1 MSGSQM
7 PAQRVFVVGLDMG
20 DGELIRYWSEQGE
33 LPHFTALLAAGTWA
47 DLESTAQVLHTS
59 TWPTFAT
66 GTLPGRHGVYF
77 PYQPKPGH
85 QLAQHIQPDQYG
97 EPTFWK
103 MADAQGRQCVVYDVP
118 ETFPEAGFQG
128 RAIFDW
134 GTWAWY
140 GRPCAC
146 PPLVLKGM
154 KSRFGRY
161 PLGFEAKRLGAK
173 IPDVAVLEKR
183 LLNSIDYKQSSAQ
196 WLLEQDAWQLA
207 VVGFGEPHPAGHYL
221 WPLAADDIASGDAGL
236 FQPLL
241 HVYQA
246 LDRALGKLLNAL
258 PTDTAVIVVSGD
270 GVRPNRCGWYLL
282 PMVLERLG
290 MTCPPSGPG
299 DGDEKGEGPTPSP
312 SLIGRIKGLV
322 PPSTRRVI
330 ADQLPWWIR
339 DQIGARE
346 QAGNIDWT
354 RTRAFTLPTDL
365 EGCIRINLKGREPEG
380 IVEPGVEYDALCREI
395 KTEMEAL
402 TNPDTG
408 VAAVRQVWI
417 RNEIFPG
424 DRQEHLPDVIVTWDD
439 TVPFTTLTSPRIGH
453 VEGETADL
461 RPGTHSPHGFLL
473 AGGAGVVS
481 GGHARGHLVDVA
493 PTILQLLG
501 LDLPIGIDGVPLS
514 GLIPDARTEN

>member
-1 MSGSQM
+1 MSALHAT
-7 PAQRVFVVGLDMG
+7 AQRVFAIGLDMG
-20 DGELIRYWSEQGE
+20 DGELIRYWSDQGQ
-33 LPHFTALLAAGTWA
+33 LPHFASLLSSGTWV

-97 EPTFWK
+97 VPTFWK
-103 MADAQGRQCVVYDVP
+103 MADAQGRSCVVYDVP

-146 PPLVLKGM
+146 PPSVLKDM

-173 IPDVAVLEKR
+173 IPDAGVLEKR
-183 LLNSIDYKQSSAQ
+183 VLRSIAYKVDTAR
-196 WLLEQDAWQLA
+196 WLLHQDAWQLA
-207 VVGFGEPHPAGHYL
+207 VLGFGEPHPAGHYL
-221 WPLAADDIASGDAGL
+221 WPLEADDVASGDARA

-246 LDRALGKLLNAL
+246 LDRALGELLDHL
-258 PTDTAVIVVSGD
+258 PADTAVMIVSGD
-270 GVRPNRCGWYLL
+270 GIRPNRCGWYLL
-282 PMVLERLG
+282 PTVLERLG
-290 MTCPPSGPG
+290 LTCPPASN
-299 DGDEKGEGPTPSP
+299 EGAAPSP
-312 SLIGRIKGLV
+312 SLIGRVKRRV
-322 PPSTRRVI
+322 PPRTRRLI
-330 ADQLPWWIR
+330 ADRLPWWLR
-339 DQIGARE
+339 DQIGAQE
-346 QAGNIDWT
+346 QAGNIDWS

-380 IVEPGVEYDALCREI
+380 IVEPGAEYEALCRELRS
-395 KTEMEAL
+395 ELEAL

-408 VAAVRQVWI
+408 AAAVRHVWI

-424 DRQEHLPDVIVTWDD
+424 ERQEHLPDVIVTWND
-439 TVPFTTLTSPRIGH
+439 TAPFTTLSSPRIGR

-461 RPGTHSPHGFLL
+461 RPGTHSPYGFLL
-473 AGGAGVVS
+473 AGGTGVPP
-481 GGHARGHLVDVA
+481 GGHSRGHLADVA
-493 PTILQLLG
+493 PTILRLLG
-501 LDLPIGIDGVPLS
+501 LDLPDGLDGTPLRILAPGAES
-514 GLIPDARTEN
+514 TFQA

>member
-1 MSGSQM
+1 MSAQHAT
-7 PAQRVFVVGLDMG
+7 AQRVFAIGLDMG
-20 DGELIRYWSEQGE
+20 DGELIRYWSDQGQ
-33 LPHFTALLAAGTWA
+33 LPHFASLLSSGTWV

-97 EPTFWK
+97 VPTFWK
-103 MADAQGRQCVVYDVP
+103 MADAQGRSCVVYDVP

-146 PPLVLKGM
+146 PPSVLKGM
-154 KSRFGRY
+154 KARFGRY

-173 IPDVAVLEKR
+173 IPDASVLEKR
-183 LLNSIDYKQSSAQ
+183 VLRSIAYKQDTAR
-196 WLLEQDAWQLA
+196 WLLHQDAWQLA

-221 WPLAADDIASGDAGL
+221 WPLEADDVASGDPRA

-246 LDRALGKLLNAL
+246 LDRALGELLDHL
-258 PTDTAVIVVSGD
+258 PADTAVMVVSGD

-282 PMVLERLG
+282 PTVLERLG
-290 MTCPPSGPG
+290 LTCPPASDAGAA
-299 DGDEKGEGPTPSP
+299 PSP
-312 SLIGRIKGLV
+312 SLIGRVKRLL
-322 PPSTRRVI
+322 PPSTRRLI
-330 ADQLPWWIR
+330 ADRLPWWLR

-346 QAGNIDWT
+346 QAGNIDWS

-380 IVEPGVEYDALCREI
+380 IVEPGAEYDALCRELRS
-395 KTEMEAL
+395 ELEAL

-408 VAAVRQVWI
+408 AAAVRHVWI

-424 DRQEHLPDVIVTWDD
+424 ERQEHLPDVIVTWNDAA
-439 TVPFTTLTSPRIGH
+439 PFTTLSSPRIGR

-461 RPGTHSPHGFLL
+461 RPGTHSPYGFLL
-473 AGGAGVVS
+473 AGGTGAPP
-481 GGHARGHLVDVA
+481 GGHSRGHLADVA
-493 PTILQLLG
+493 PTILRLLG
-501 LDLPIGIDGVPLS
+501 LDLPDGLDGTPLN
-514 GLIPDARTEN
+514 LLARS